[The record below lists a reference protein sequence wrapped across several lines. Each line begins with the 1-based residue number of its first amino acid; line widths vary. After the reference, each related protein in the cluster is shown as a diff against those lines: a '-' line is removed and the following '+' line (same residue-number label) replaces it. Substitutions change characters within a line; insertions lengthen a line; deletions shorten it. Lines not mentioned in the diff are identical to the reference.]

1 LGVIPTREGRSLIL
15 HFNDATSGSD
25 AMKRGV
31 AIIKPFILEEVR
43 GVLREVGVPG
53 MTITEVMG
61 FCHQRGRTSVL
72 VE

>member
-1 LGVIPTREGRSLIL
+1 
-15 HFNDATSGSD
+15 
-25 AMKRGV
+25 MKRGV

-61 FCHQRGRTSVL
+61 FGHQRGRTSVL